1 MKIRSTLSILALTA
15 AAGGASLPAAAPAAV
30 PSKAAAVTEFDGK
43 IVSVNRDARRFR
55 IRDLERGTVRIKVTR
70 NTRYERVAGFGGV
83 KKGAV
88 LEVTARR
95 SNGRWVAVE
104 VERSGRDDD

>member
-70 NTRYERVAGFGGV
+70 NTRYERVAGFSGREEGCGPGGH
-83 KKGAV
+83 GQ
-88 LEVTARR
+88 EVERPL
-95 SNGRWVAVE
+95 GGHE